1 MKSNE
6 VVDGEQEGINITP
19 PFLGTFTSI
28 FRKKNPDVLINTA
41 NNSVSERL
49 LAPEVN
55 SFSRTRRP
63 RVACWT
69 VIFIPL

>member
-6 VVDGEQEGINITP
+6 LVDGEQEGINITP

-41 NNSVSERL
+41 NN
-49 LAPEVN
+49 N
-55 SFSRTRRP
+55 N
-63 RVACWT
+63 
-69 VIFIPL
+69 